1 MASDLPACSQKRWR
15 LGRRAGSLR
24 SLSSS
29 ASLFHLL
36 IAAGTSA
43 KQSTSQIP
51 VISLLGPA
59 EPVSEELACQLVAPF
74 LVENCIWAIQLESPW
89 GGRCEPGGQLHGW
102 GARGCVKR
110 LGRGNA
116 GSVLEAERS
125 VRQSRAQIQYHWNLE
140 GSRIQRRETRWPALS
155 YYLSCQP
162 NKPRGVGCG
171 FSLFAAGSRVATRPV
186 PSRNRVRDRSLP
198 GSKWPTASGPS
209 CHARSMEF
217 KAPTADST
225 CPILDSVGATSQAA
239 KPWTSLRCW

>member
-1 MASDLPACSQKRWR
+1 MNQAVSFMA
-15 LGRRAGSLR
+15 G
-24 SLSSS
+24 
-29 ASLFHLL
+29 
-36 IAAGTSA
+36 
-43 KQSTSQIP
+43 
-51 VISLLGPA
+51 
-59 EPVSEELACQLVAPF
+59 
-74 LVENCIWAIQLESPW
+74 
-89 GGRCEPGGQLHGW
+89 
-102 GARGCVKR
+102 GARGCVRR

-116 GSVLEAERS
+116 GSVLEPARS

-225 CPILDSVGATSQAA
+225 CPILDSVAPRARLPNRGLLYVGGKMSFRENASA
-239 KPWTSLRCW
+239 S